1 MSMTVD
7 EIYAEMRE
15 VRAPRSVPLQEVLGL
30 TDDEVEL
37 INDILGW
44 IDQDNVIDSVME
56 ILDDLPRRDR
66 VHLVA
71 GIVIARL
78 GFPVTI
84 SG

>member
-1 MSMTVD
+1 MD
-7 EIYAEMRE
+7 KREIVHE